1 MAELNIY
8 ELGLH
13 EEAIV
18 LAGPSE
24 YRVLRV
30 AGGWIYY
37 NPRLDSSQMNSTF
50 VPFDNE
56 YLKHA
61 LSTKKRGE

>member
-1 MAELNIY
+1 MSDKSIY
-8 ELGLH
+8 EMKLH
-13 EEAIV
+13 EEV
-18 LAGPSE
+18 VVVAGPSE

-37 NPRLDSSQMNSTF
+37 NPRLDSNQMNSTF

-56 YLKHA
+56 YLKR
-61 LSTKKRGE
+61 TKTTA